1 MATPYVNHTT
11 VRFYPAEAFFTGTA
25 AAELVPDIFPV
36 AIAGRPYMLD
46 VKSGQYARGFEQ
58 RVRDSQDISTA
69 PGESSI
75 STGGLWRRGEASWHL
90 GAGQSRSDVADSQDY
105 RFFTSKGI
113 NPWSKG
119 QLTLLN
125 TTKSSLASANTNLP
139 LCVAGNY
146 LYVGDGNTL
155 KYTSD
160 PFASSP
166 TWTSVTS
173 GAPAGAAINDI
184 TTDGSQVYVS
194 YYNEGIL
201 MTTPGGATLTDH
213 YATSGGIYNYTRLGF
228 AKGFVIGF
236 HNDTSDSHIHVVPY
250 SASTSHGTVAAT
262 IRDPGFVCA
271 GIVGGQN
278 YIYVGGYSNNT
289 GLVYKL
295 GIKSDGTVDVAVVAL
310 QLPTGEFVTSI
321 YAYLGYV
328 LIGTNK
334 GVRFCSTD
342 NEGNLIAGSLVPTT
356 AAVNGFTAEDRF
368 AWFGWTN
375 YDSSSGGLGRLD
387 LSSFISSNTPAYASD
402 LMNGSTAAIKSV
414 ATFSNKRVF
423 TISGV
428 GVIVEDADNLVASG
442 QVVTGTYQWG
452 IPDRKFI
459 ARIDTRSRSLVGT
472 ITPAVSF
479 DGGSF
484 SDVTGQITEGSIESS
499 STPPQTKFVEARF
512 RYTLTRPD
520 SPTTTGP
527 TMTRWMARAYAAPAR
542 SEVFRV
548 PVLLHSVINRWGK
561 DYFFDIEK
569 ELSLLR
575 DLIRN
580 PNVVNYQENNEN
592 FSVIVEEVDFQPYD
606 VVDRDNVYEG
616 TAIITMR
623 SV

>member
-1 MATPYVNHTT
+1 MASPYVKHTT
-11 VRFYPAEAFFTGTA
+11 LRFYPAEPFFAGTA
-25 AAELVPDIFPV
+25 AAELVPDVFPV

-46 VKSGQYARGFEQ
+46 MKSNQYARGFEQ

-105 RFFTSKGI
+105 RFNTSKGI
-113 NPWSKG
+113 NPWTKG
-119 QLTLLN
+119 QVTLLN
-125 TTKSSLASANTNLP
+125 TTKSALSSANTNLP

-146 LYVGDGNTL
+146 VYVGDGNTL

-166 TWTSVTS
+166 TWTSVTT
-173 GAPAGAAINDI
+173 GAPAGVAINDI
-184 TTDGSQVYVS
+184 TTDGSQIYVS
-194 YYNEGIL
+194 YMNEGVL
-201 MTTPGGATLTDH
+201 MTTPGGASLADH
-213 YATSGGIYNYTRLGF
+213 YSTSGGSFNYSRLGF
-228 AKGFVIGF
+228 AKGYVLAF
-236 HNDTSDSHIHVVPY
+236 HNNTTQSEIHVVPY
-250 SASTSHGTVAAT
+250 AASTPKGTEVAT

-295 GIKSDGTVDVAVVAL
+295 GIKTDGTVDVAVVAL
-310 QLPTGEFVTSI
+310 QLPTGEYITGI

-328 LIGTNK
+328 LVGTNK

-342 NEGNLIAGSLVPTT
+342 SGGNLLAGSLIPTT
-356 AAVNGFTAEDRF
+356 TSVKGFTAEDRF

-375 YDSSSGGLGRLD
+375 YDSTSGGLGRLD
-387 LSSFISSNTPAYASD
+387 LSGFIASNTPAYASD
-402 LMNGSTAAIKSV
+402 LMNGSTNAVNAV
-414 ATFSNKRVF
+414 ATFSNKRLF
-423 TISGV
+423 TVSGV
-428 GVIVEDADNLVASG
+428 GVIVEDSANLVASG
-442 QVVTGTYQWG
+442 ELVTGTYQWG

-459 ARIDTRSRSLVGT
+459 ARIDTRSRALVGS

-479 DGGSF
+479 DGGSY

-512 RYTLTRPD
+512 RYTLARATA
-520 SPTTTGP
+520 TTGP

-569 ELSLLR
+569 ELGLLR